1 YLAYVK
7 AQTVAAIVE
16 AYDRREPADLHVG
29 SVGGIVA
36 GNQTSIL
43 NSQFDDSSC
52 TADPTPSDPGH
63 TILPCTEPGDF
74 PDWDLV
80 DDSVRVLHATRPDGA
95 TIAAMVN
102 FAADS
107 TAMSTG

>member
-1 YLAYVK
+1 EQA
-7 AQTVAAIVE
+7 
-16 AYDRREPADLHVG
+16 DRRVG

-80 DDSVRVLHATRPDGA
+80 DASVRVLHATRPDGS
-95 TIAAMVN
+95 TIATLAN
-102 FAADS
+102 FAAHSTS
-107 TAMSTG
+107 TASGNRLVPGD